1 MRVTLFSADEEAYHY
16 YHQPRTYDLQDVCN
30 SIHYAKDCGVRVS
43 LNLLVYPG
51 FTDTAA
57 QLEALINFVNRQQID
72 MIQMR
77 NLNMDP
83 GRLFQGRQP
92 EEEGMGIVTMLALL
106 EDLLPDVEIASYS
119 RPLEEKGRE

>member
-1 MRVTLFSADEEAYHY
+1 
-16 YHQPRTYDLQDVCN
+16 
-30 SIHYAKDCGVRVS
+30 
-43 LNLLVYPG
+43 
-51 FTDTAA
+51 
-57 QLEALINFVNRQQID
+57 

-83 GRLFQGRQP
+83 DRLFQGRQP

-119 RPLEEKGRE
+119 RALGE